1 MAAFGQK
8 QTFISLYRSIVSSR
22 PEVQAVTKQKTKKW
36 LDLVAAIAIVAG
48 LVLVAYEV
56 RQANIVAKAQ
66 TEDSLYAGWEVLS
79 MAVIETGINA
89 LYVRSLED
97 PASLTDAEVRDIGSY
112 LDAVISLYSRTG
124 ILYEYGLSTD
134 PEYYTI
140 GPRYFEGQI
149 ARTWFDGNESWI
161 RASTP
166 ALADEITSYIDSTPL
181 SSTNATNE
189 NP

>member
-1 MAAFGQK
+1 M
-8 QTFISLYRSIVSSR
+8 
-22 PEVQAVTKQKTKKW
+22 TKQKTKEW

-56 RQANIVAKAQ
+56 RQANIIAKAQ

-89 LYVRSLED
+89 LYIRSIED
-97 PASLTDAEVRDIGSY
+97 PTSLTDAEVRDIGSY

-124 ILYEYGLSTD
+124 ILYEYGLSND
-134 PEYYTI
+134 PDYYTV

-149 ARTWFDGNESWI
+149 TRTWFDANESWI
-161 RASTP
+161 RSSTP
-166 ALADEITSYIDSTPL
+166 ALADEITNYIDSTPL
-181 SSTNATNE
+181 NSTTATNE